1 MVCIDNWLHRYLYVL
16 FIFLAT
22 DLERLVQKL
31 GTPEDSEPL
40 RDR

>member
-1 MVCIDNWLHRYLYVL
+1 MVSERSLLAFDLDRHRS
-16 FIFLAT
+16 FIAT

-40 RDR
+40 RER

>member
-1 MVCIDNWLHRYLYVL
+1 MYTFAYCG
-16 FIFLAT
+16 FLAT
-22 DLERLVQKL
+22 DLEKLVQKL

>member
-1 MVCIDNWLHRYLYVL
+1 MVSESSRFVVDVNRRS
-16 FIFLAT
+16 FIAT

-40 RDR
+40 RER

>member
-1 MVCIDNWLHRYLYVL
+1 MVSERSLLAFDLDRHF
-16 FIFLAT
+16 FIAT

-40 RDR
+40 RER